1 MVSVRKR
8 GKVYEYRF
16 EIATVEGTRKW
27 ISKSGYPSKAEAFK
41 EGAKAYNDFYYNGNK
56 VQLREKMSYA
66 DFLDYWIDTY
76 ASFNLHYSTTIS
88 YINII
93 KNHVKPRVGFY
104 KLWQLDTR
112 LLQEFI
118 NKIYVEYG
126 FSKNYMASIL
136 KVVKGSLK
144 YACYTLNYI
153 NTNPAE
159 HVHAP
164 RIDKIGKDPAHI
176 FTQEEIERILDRFK
190 GTHSIYYAFLTAYY
204 TGMRV
209 SEVYGLTWD
218 CVDFEKKTLTINK
231 NIIKKNQYGLPKR
244 KNITK
249 GHSVGV
255 WYYGDCKNPQS
266 KRTISIGD
274 TLVNALKEYKN
285 VKRILKCVFIY
296 VCAIAGSAAI
306 LLFILAPFIVDVNA
320 VPALRVLCPTIF
332 LSGLLGVFRGYFQA
346 HKTTIYTSVSQIIEQ
361 IFNAVVALL
370 AAYIFIQPYLGV
382 NATKV
387 GSYGAAGSALG
398 TGAGVLVGLIYM
410 IFMYLKK
417 KNTFVEEKD
426 EEASERVDSYQEI
439 FRMIMHIIAPIILA
453 TCVYNLVTTIDMY
466 IFYFAQSFHH
476 IDKITYISNYGV
488 YAGKYIVLQNV
499 PVALASAMSTASI
512 PSISSAWALGN
523 VKEAKTHIT
532 SGLSVTMLIL
542 IPAAVGMAVL
552 SYPIMGVLFPQ
563 KATIMTAT
571 LLLALG
577 SPAIIFYGLST
588 LTNGILQALGEVNVP
603 LRNAAFS
610 LVCHIIIIALL
621 HL

>member
-27 ISKSGYPSKAEAFK
+27 ITKSGYPTKAEAFK
-41 EGAKAYNDFYYNGNK
+41 EGAKAYNDFYYNGQK
-56 VQLREKMSYA
+56 TQLRENMSYA
-66 DFLDYWIDTY
+66 DFLDYWIDNY

-266 KRTISIGD
+266 RRTISIGD
-274 TLVNALKEYKN
+274 TLVNALKDYKKEQEEN
-285 VKRILKCVFIY
+285 RKFYGDSYLCYYEKKVINEITKREQTKLIEANAELELPLPEAQLVFVKDNGQFLGTDSPKYAFKVIHYELGINSRFHDFRDTHATKLIESGADIKAVSKRLGHSTIQTTYNIY
-296 VCAIAGSAAI
+296 VRVTNKMESDTVDRFESYTNS
-306 LLFILAPFIVDVNA
+306 LDIV
-320 VPALRVLCPTIF
+320 
-332 LSGLLGVFRGYFQA
+332 
-346 HKTTIYTSVSQIIEQ
+346 
-361 IFNAVVALL
+361 
-370 AAYIFIQPYLGV
+370 
-382 NATKV
+382 
-387 GSYGAAGSALG
+387 
-398 TGAGVLVGLIYM
+398 
-410 IFMYLKK
+410 
-417 KNTFVEEKD
+417 
-426 EEASERVDSYQEI
+426 
-439 FRMIMHIIAPIILA
+439 
-453 TCVYNLVTTIDMY
+453 
-466 IFYFAQSFHH
+466 
-476 IDKITYISNYGV
+476 SN
-488 YAGKYIVLQNV
+488 
-499 PVALASAMSTASI
+499 
-512 PSISSAWALGN
+512 
-523 VKEAKTHIT
+523 KEMK
-532 SGLSVTMLIL
+532 
-542 IPAAVGMAVL
+542 
-552 SYPIMGVLFPQ
+552 F
-563 KATIMTAT
+563 
-571 LLLALG
+571 
-577 SPAIIFYGLST
+577 FD
-588 LTNGILQALGEVNVP
+588 
-603 LRNAAFS
+603 
-610 LVCHIIIIALL
+610 
-621 HL
+621 

>member
-27 ISKSGYPSKAEAFK
+27 ITKSGYPTKAEAFK
-41 EGAKAYNDFYYNGNK
+41 EGAKAYNDFYYNGQK
-56 VQLREKMSYA
+56 TQLRENMSYA
-66 DFLDYWIDTY
+66 DFLDYWIDNY
-76 ASFNLHYSTTIS
+76 ARFNLNYSTTIS

-266 KRTISIGD
+266 RRTISIGD
-274 TLVNALKEYKN
+274 TLVNALKDYKKEQEEN
-285 VKRILKCVFIY
+285 RKFYGDSYLCYYEKKVINEITKREQTKLIEANAELELPLPEAQLVFVKDNGQFLGTDSPKYAFKVIHYELGINSRFHDFRDTHATKLIESGADIKAVSKRLGHSTIQTTYNIY
-296 VCAIAGSAAI
+296 VRVTNKMESDT
-306 LLFILAPFIVDVNA
+306 VD
-320 VPALRVLCPTIF
+320 RF
-332 LSGLLGVFRGYFQA
+332 EKY
-346 HKTTIYTSVSQIIEQ
+346 TTTLDIPQTAEI
-361 IFNAVVALL
+361 
-370 AAYIFIQPYLGV
+370 PYQV
-382 NATKV
+382 
-387 GSYGAAGSALG
+387 
-398 TGAGVLVGLIYM
+398 
-410 IFMYLKK
+410 
-417 KNTFVEEKD
+417 
-426 EEASERVDSYQEI
+426 
-439 FRMIMHIIAPIILA
+439 
-453 TCVYNLVTTIDMY
+453 
-466 IFYFAQSFHH
+466 
-476 IDKITYISNYGV
+476 
-488 YAGKYIVLQNV
+488 
-499 PVALASAMSTASI
+499 
-512 PSISSAWALGN
+512 
-523 VKEAKTHIT
+523 
-532 SGLSVTMLIL
+532 
-542 IPAAVGMAVL
+542 
-552 SYPIMGVLFPQ
+552 
-563 KATIMTAT
+563 
-571 LLLALG
+571 
-577 SPAIIFYGLST
+577 
-588 LTNGILQALGEVNVP
+588 
-603 LRNAAFS
+603 
-610 LVCHIIIIALL
+610 
-621 HL
+621 

>member
-8 GKVYEYRF
+8 GKVYGYRF

-27 ISKSGYPSKAEAFK
+27 ITKSGYPTKAEAFK
-41 EGAKAYNDFYYNGNK
+41 EGAKAYNDFYYNGQK
-56 VQLREKMSYA
+56 TQLRENMSYA
-66 DFLDYWIDTY
+66 DFLDYWIDNY
-76 ASFNLHYSTTIS
+76 ASFNLYYSTTIS

-266 KRTISIGD
+266 RRTISIGD
-274 TLVNALKEYKN
+274 TLVNALKDYKKEQEEN
-285 VKRILKCVFIY
+285 RKFYGDSYLCYYEKKVINEITKREQTKLIEANAELELPLPEAQLVFVKDNGQFLGTDSPKYAFKVIHYELGINSRFHDFRDTHATKLIESGADIKAVSKRLGHSTIQTTYNIY
-296 VCAIAGSAAI
+296 VRVTNKMESDT
-306 LLFILAPFIVDVNA
+306 VD
-320 VPALRVLCPTIF
+320 RF
-332 LSGLLGVFRGYFQA
+332 EKY
-346 HKTTIYTSVSQIIEQ
+346 TTTLDIPQTAEI
-361 IFNAVVALL
+361 
-370 AAYIFIQPYLGV
+370 PYQV
-382 NATKV
+382 
-387 GSYGAAGSALG
+387 
-398 TGAGVLVGLIYM
+398 
-410 IFMYLKK
+410 
-417 KNTFVEEKD
+417 
-426 EEASERVDSYQEI
+426 
-439 FRMIMHIIAPIILA
+439 
-453 TCVYNLVTTIDMY
+453 
-466 IFYFAQSFHH
+466 
-476 IDKITYISNYGV
+476 
-488 YAGKYIVLQNV
+488 
-499 PVALASAMSTASI
+499 
-512 PSISSAWALGN
+512 
-523 VKEAKTHIT
+523 
-532 SGLSVTMLIL
+532 
-542 IPAAVGMAVL
+542 
-552 SYPIMGVLFPQ
+552 
-563 KATIMTAT
+563 
-571 LLLALG
+571 
-577 SPAIIFYGLST
+577 
-588 LTNGILQALGEVNVP
+588 
-603 LRNAAFS
+603 
-610 LVCHIIIIALL
+610 
-621 HL
+621 

>member
-27 ISKSGYPSKAEAFK
+27 ITKSGYPTKAEAFK
-41 EGAKAYNDFYYNGNK
+41 EGAKAYNDFYYNGQK
-56 VQLREKMSYA
+56 TQLRENMSYA
-66 DFLDYWIDTY
+66 DFLDYWIDNY

-209 SEVYGLTWD
+209 SEVYGLTWN

-266 KRTISIGD
+266 RRTISIGD
-274 TLVNALKEYKN
+274 TLVNALKDYKKEQEEN
-285 VKRILKCVFIY
+285 RKFYGDSYLCYYEKKVINEITKREQTKLIEANAELELPLPEAQLVFVKDNGQFLGTDSPKYAFKVIHYELEINSRFHDFRDTHATKLIESGADIKAVSKRLGHSTIQTTYNIY
-296 VCAIAGSAAI
+296 VRVTNKMEAEKYIKEIEENIKELRKNKEKVKKVYTFKQGSLEGYPNLKKILENKAI
-306 LLFILAPFIVDVNA
+306 
-320 VPALRVLCPTIF
+320 
-332 LSGLLGVFRGYFQA
+332 SGL
-346 HKTTIYTSVSQIIEQ
+346 
-361 IFNAVVALL
+361 
-370 AAYIFIQPYLGV
+370 
-382 NATKV
+382 
-387 GSYGAAGSALG
+387 
-398 TGAGVLVGLIYM
+398 
-410 IFMYLKK
+410 
-417 KNTFVEEKD
+417 
-426 EEASERVDSYQEI
+426 
-439 FRMIMHIIAPIILA
+439 
-453 TCVYNLVTTIDMY
+453 VY
-466 IFYFAQSFHH
+466 
-476 IDKITYISNYGV
+476 
-488 YAGKYIVLQNV
+488 
-499 PVALASAMSTASI
+499 
-512 PSISSAWALGN
+512 
-523 VKEAKTHIT
+523 
-532 SGLSVTMLIL
+532 
-542 IPAAVGMAVL
+542 
-552 SYPIMGVLFPQ
+552 
-563 KATIMTAT
+563 
-571 LLLALG
+571 
-577 SPAIIFYGLST
+577 
-588 LTNGILQALGEVNVP
+588 
-603 LRNAAFS
+603 R
-610 LVCHIIIIALL
+610 
-621 HL
+621 

>member
-27 ISKSGYPSKAEAFK
+27 ITKSGYPTKAEAFK
-41 EGAKAYNDFYYNGNK
+41 EGAKAYNDFYYNGQK
-56 VQLREKMSYA
+56 TQLRENMSYA
-66 DFLDYWIDTY
+66 DFLDYWIDNY

-255 WYYGDCKNPQS
+255 WYF
-266 KRTISIGD
+266 GD
-274 TLVNALKEYKN
+274 TLVNALKDYKKEQEEN
-285 VKRILKCVFIY
+285 RKFYGDSYLCYYEKKVINEITKREQTKLIEANAELELPLPEAQLVFVKDNGQFLGTDSPKYAFKVIHYELGINSRFHDFRDTHATKLIESGADIKAVSKRLGHSTIQTTYNIY
-296 VCAIAGSAAI
+296 VRVTNKMESDT
-306 LLFILAPFIVDVNA
+306 VD
-320 VPALRVLCPTIF
+320 RF
-332 LSGLLGVFRGYFQA
+332 EKY
-346 HKTTIYTSVSQIIEQ
+346 TTTLDIPQTAEI
-361 IFNAVVALL
+361 
-370 AAYIFIQPYLGV
+370 PYQV
-382 NATKV
+382 
-387 GSYGAAGSALG
+387 
-398 TGAGVLVGLIYM
+398 
-410 IFMYLKK
+410 
-417 KNTFVEEKD
+417 
-426 EEASERVDSYQEI
+426 
-439 FRMIMHIIAPIILA
+439 
-453 TCVYNLVTTIDMY
+453 
-466 IFYFAQSFHH
+466 
-476 IDKITYISNYGV
+476 
-488 YAGKYIVLQNV
+488 
-499 PVALASAMSTASI
+499 
-512 PSISSAWALGN
+512 
-523 VKEAKTHIT
+523 
-532 SGLSVTMLIL
+532 
-542 IPAAVGMAVL
+542 
-552 SYPIMGVLFPQ
+552 
-563 KATIMTAT
+563 
-571 LLLALG
+571 
-577 SPAIIFYGLST
+577 
-588 LTNGILQALGEVNVP
+588 
-603 LRNAAFS
+603 
-610 LVCHIIIIALL
+610 
-621 HL
+621 

>member
-27 ISKSGYPSKAEAFK
+27 ITKSGYPTKAEAFK
-41 EGAKAYNDFYYNGNK
+41 EGAKAYNDFYYNGQK
-56 VQLREKMSYA
+56 TQLRENMSYA
-66 DFLDYWIDTY
+66 DFLDYWIDNY

-266 KRTISIGD
+266 RRTISIGD
-274 TLVNALKEYKN
+274 TLVNALKDYKKEQEEN
-285 VKRILKCVFIY
+285 RKFYGDSYLCYYEKKVINEITKREQTKLIEANAELELPLPEAQLVFVKDN
-296 VCAIAGSAAI
+296 GQ
-306 LLFILAPFIVDVNA
+306 
-320 VPALRVLCPTIF
+320 F
-332 LSGLLGVFRGYFQA
+332 LGTDSPKYAFKVIHYELGINSRFHDFRDT
-346 HKTTIYTSVSQIIEQ
+346 H
-361 IFNAVVALL
+361 
-370 AAYIFIQPYLGV
+370 
-382 NATKV
+382 ATKLIE
-387 GSYGAAGSALG
+387 SGADIKAVSKRLG
-398 TGAGVLVGLIYM
+398 HSTIQTTYNIWCFVIYQPLIMMASLMSMM
-410 IFMYLKK
+410 I
-417 KNTFVEEKD
+417 
-426 EEASERVDSYQEI
+426 
-439 FRMIMHIIAPIILA
+439 
-453 TCVYNLVTTIDMY
+453 
-466 IFYFAQSFHH
+466 
-476 IDKITYISNYGV
+476 
-488 YAGKYIVLQNV
+488 
-499 PVALASAMSTASI
+499 
-512 PSISSAWALGN
+512 
-523 VKEAKTHIT
+523 
-532 SGLSVTMLIL
+532 
-542 IPAAVGMAVL
+542 
-552 SYPIMGVLFPQ
+552 
-563 KATIMTAT
+563 
-571 LLLALG
+571 
-577 SPAIIFYGLST
+577 
-588 LTNGILQALGEVNVP
+588 
-603 LRNAAFS
+603 
-610 LVCHIIIIALL
+610 
-621 HL
+621 